1 MKKKTE
7 NLSIELIKY
16 LIEIDR
22 QYVQGKR
29 KKKTNKKK

>member
-16 LIEIDR
+16 LTEVDR
-22 QYVQGKR
+22 QYVQGNR